1 MKNIFN
7 DKRSYSFYKRQF
19 DIFFSILF
27 LVIFIPILFFL
38 ILINLIILKSNPFFV
53 EERAGIHGRPFKFIK
68 IKTML
73 DNTDLDYENRIYR
86 YGKYL
91 RKYKIDELPQLI
103 NVLIGDMSLV
113 GPRPLLLEYNANYN
127 NFEIKRLSVIPG
139 ITGLAQVKVLNS
151 ADWKRKI
158 KYDIFYVNNY
168 NFNMDIHILI
178 KTFKLLIKI
187 FFFNT
192 KIIESHE
199 RKK

>member
-7 DKRSYSFYKRQF
+7 DKKSYSFYKRQF

>member
-7 DKRSYSFYKRQF
+7 DKKSYSFYKRQF

-27 LVIFIPILFFL
+27 LFFFIPILFFL

-53 EERAGIHGRPFKFIK
+53 DERAGIHGRPFKFIK

>member
-1 MKNIFN
+1 LKNIFN